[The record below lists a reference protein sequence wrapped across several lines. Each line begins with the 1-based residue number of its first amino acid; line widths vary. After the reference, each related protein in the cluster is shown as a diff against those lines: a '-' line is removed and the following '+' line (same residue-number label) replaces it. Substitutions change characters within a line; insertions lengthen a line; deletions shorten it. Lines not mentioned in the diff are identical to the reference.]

1 MTAINRRRA
10 LTGSA
15 AIAVGVPVL
24 AACSS
29 DDEPTATDPSS
40 STSPSPSDESPSEPS
55 ADGTETP
62 SGGAAL
68 ASVGDVPVGGCF
80 VAASAKVVV
89 TQPTEGDFKAF
100 SAVCTHQGCLVESSS
115 DGEIPCPCHGSRF
128 SLDDGSPLSGP
139 ATSALAPVEITV
151 DGDSI
156 TQA

>member
-10 LTGSA
+10 LAGSA

-24 AACSS
+24 AACGS
-29 DDEPTATDPSS
+29 DEPTATDPS
-40 STSPSPSDESPSEPS
+40 SPSDESPSEPS
-55 ADGTETP
+55 ADGTQTP

-68 ASVGDVPVGGCF
+68 ASASTVPVGGCF
-80 VAASAKVVV
+80 VNADAKVVV

-115 DGEIPCPCHGSRF
+115 EGEIPCPCHGSRF
-128 SLDDGSPLSGP
+128 SLEDGSALSGP
-139 ATSALAPVEITV
+139 ATAALAAVEITV

>member
-24 AACSS
+24 AACGS

-40 STSPSPSDESPSEPS
+40 STVPVAERRVALRAEHRR
-55 ADGTETP
+55 DGDPERA
-62 SGGAAL
+62 AAL
-68 ASVGDVPVGGCF
+68 ATTSDVPVGGCF
-80 VAASAKVVV
+80 VVADAKVVV

-115 DGEIPCPCHGSRF
+115 DGEIPCPCHLSRF
-128 SLDDGSPLSGP
+128 SLEDGSPLSGP
-139 ATSALAPVEITV
+139 ATAPLAPVEITV